1 LDRAARSAALRAHVP
16 MNHNGKTP
24 PESRAR
30 YLHFQRIP
38 TRWMDNDV
46 YGHVNNVVYYS
57 YFDTVVNTY
66 LIEKGVLDIQA
77 SPVIGLAV
85 ESLCTF
91 KKELTYPETI
101 DAGLRVGRLGNTSV
115 RYEIGLFRQGEDD
128 PAATGYFVHVYVER
142 ASRRPVSLPEPLRRA
157 LAPLVLAQ

>member
-1 LDRAARSAALRAHVP
+1 
-16 MNHNGKTP
+16 MNDPKPAET
-24 PESRAR
+24 RAR
-30 YLHFQRIP
+30 YGHFLKIP
-38 TRWMDNDV
+38 TRWGDNDI

-66 LIEKGVLDIQA
+66 LIERGALDIA
-77 SPVIGLAV
+77 NSAVIGLAV

-115 RYEIGLFRQGEDD
+115 RYEIGIFREGDND
-128 PAATGYFVHVYVER
+128 PAATGYFVHVYVDR
-142 ASRRPVSLPEPLRRA
+142 ASRKPVPLPESLRRV
-157 LAPLVLAQ
+157 LTPLVAAL

>member
-1 LDRAARSAALRAHVP
+1 MTMTA
-16 MNHNGKTP
+16 P
-24 PESRAR
+24 PETRAR
-30 YLHFQRIP
+30 YRHWQAIP
-38 TRWMDNDV
+38 TRWGDNDA

-66 LIEKGVLDIQA
+66 LIAKGVLDIA
-77 SPVIGLAV
+77 RGPVIGLAI

-101 DAGLRVGRLGNTSV
+101 DAGMRVGRLGNTSV

-142 ASRRPVSLPEPLRRA
+142 DTRKPVTLPEPLRQA
-157 LAPLVLAQ
+157 LAPLVLA

>member
-1 LDRAARSAALRAHVP
+1 MNESA
-16 MNHNGKTP
+16 KP
-24 PESRAR
+24 PVETRAR
-30 YLHFQRIP
+30 YRHFQAIP
-38 TRWMDNDV
+38 TRWGDNDI

-66 LIEKGVLDIQA
+66 LIERGALDIRA
-77 SPVIGLAV
+77 SAVIGLAV

-115 RYEIGLFRQGEDD
+115 RYEIGLFRAGEDD

-142 ASRRPVSLPEPLRRA
+142 EARKPVSLPEPLRRV
-157 LAPLVLAQ
+157 LAPLVFP